1 MIRSGQTLEYHM
13 WQNGNILKYKKK
25 QKSQKIQMLG
35 GSVEMVMGDK
45 SMTTV
50 YCFRRIEIISY
61 EEYLVLELLNKR
73 KKKQW

>member
-1 MIRSGQTLEYHM
+1 M
-13 WQNGNILKYKKK
+13 WQNVNILKYKKK

-35 GSVEMVMGDK
+35 GSVEMVMGDN

-50 YCFRRIEIISY
+50 YRFRRIEIISY